1 MQIFYWA
8 ITHLH
13 HVEIKA
19 VRRIV
24 SHESGLHVVHVDE
37 DERER
42 LKRVCGWKGRKVN
55 WQRRGTSLGKSSTNG
70 DNKPQRANKK
80 KGKC

>member
-37 DERER
+37 DERVVEESMR
-42 LKRVCGWKGRKVN
+42 LE
-55 WQRRGTSLGKSSTNG
+55 GKESELATARNVVG
-70 DNKPQRANKK
+70 
-80 KGKC
+80 